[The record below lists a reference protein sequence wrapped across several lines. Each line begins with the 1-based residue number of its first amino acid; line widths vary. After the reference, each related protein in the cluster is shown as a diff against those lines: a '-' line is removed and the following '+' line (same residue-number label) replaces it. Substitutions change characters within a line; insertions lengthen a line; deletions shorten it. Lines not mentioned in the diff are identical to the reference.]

1 MSGATREWRISL
13 RRQAGL
19 LALTLFG
26 AVASGLITITQWDIW
41 WISGI
46 VATSALGFAAVSV
59 VLAVTLVTRP
69 VMLRVSPTGMY
80 IHRLGASLPWEA
92 FAAIRPFRWR
102 KQILLE
108 LVERPGGHPA
118 FDIPAIRNG
127 ENANAL
133 VGLPP
138 LLIDFE
144 RSEGS
149 ALDVLRAIEA
159 LGPPASDLVLNNASP
174 A

>member
-1 MSGATREWRISL
+1 MGETREWRISL

-26 AVASGLITITQWDIW
+26 ALASGLVTITQWHVW
-41 WISGI
+41 WLSGI

-59 VLAVTLVTRP
+59 MLAVTIVTRP
-69 VMLRVSPTGMY
+69 VMLAVSPSGIY
-80 IHRLGASLPWEA
+80 IHRLDASLPWEA

-127 ENANAL
+127 ENANAML
-133 VGLPP
+133 GLPP

-149 ALDVLRAIEA
+149 ALDILQAIEA
-159 LGPPASDLVLNNASP
+159 LGPPASALVLNNSAQE
-174 A
+174 